1 MSDFESVS
9 NSVIKSRI
17 SSRGGLRNPKEEES
31 GNLEEEYSQE
41 FDSYSH
47 SALSKT
53 NLNRNKVPSVS
64 DYSDSYRSVSQ
75 SYGKH

>member
-1 MSDFESVS
+1 MTG
-9 NSVIKSRI
+9 SVIKSRI
-17 SSRGGLRNPKEEES
+17 SSRGGNYKNNSKEEE
-31 GNLEEEYSQE
+31 GAGLEDEYSQE

-53 NLNRNKVPSVS
+53 NLNRNKVASVS
-64 DYSDSYRSVSQ
+64 DYSDSYRSISQ